1 MKTSSYMLEQDMARH
16 VEQTVAAT
24 QGASGWLGVT
34 LPFRWTER
42 FLKKPGGKVLR
53 YHRKE
58 GSLSLLLSFWLGD
71 GQLTCAVWG
80 SQNSSD
86 VNGAPHVTLT
96 SHTEGR
102 AMERKSWMLK
112 SLDGC
117 FALPELYPCVV
128 INSFLSG
135 RRLGGCWWAFL

>member
-1 MKTSSYMLEQDMARH
+1 MVGLTP
-16 VEQTVAAT
+16 
-24 QGASGWLGVT
+24 
-34 LPFRWTER
+34 PFRGTER

-53 YHRKE
+53 YHWKE
-58 GSLSLLLSFWLGD
+58 GSLSLLLSSGLGD
-71 GQLTCAVWG
+71 GQPTFAVWG
-80 SQNSSD
+80 SQHSPA

-96 SHTEGR
+96 SHTEGT
-102 AMERKSWMLK
+102 MERKSWIPK

-135 RRLGGCWWAFL
+135 RRLGVKLVGVSLQSAARQLLSHLERVGPLHVATGRTTG